1 MIRLLLTFL
10 CLASLS
16 AMEEGLKIRI
26 PQAEQT
32 VRVSIEEEANIRAED
47 RLQPLAKIKENT
59 LAAALS
65 GSPAGI

>member
-32 VRVSIEEEANIRAED
+32 VRVSIEEEANIQIGRASCRE
-47 RLQPLAKIKENT
+47 RVYVLV
-59 LAAALS
+59 
-65 GSPAGI
+65 

>member
-10 CLASLS
+10 CLAPLC

-32 VRVSIEEEANIRAED
+32 VRVSIEEEANIRA
-47 RLQPLAKIKENT
+47 
-59 LAAALS
+59 
-65 GSPAGI
+65 

>member
-10 CLASLS
+10 CLAPLC

-32 VRVSIEEEANIRAED
+32 VRGLIPEAEIEV
-47 RLQPLAKIKENT
+47 KIQ
-59 LAAALS
+59 
-65 GSPAGI
+65 

>member
-10 CLASLS
+10 CLAPLC

-47 RLQPLAKIKENT
+47 RLQPLAK
-59 LAAALS
+59 
-65 GSPAGI
+65 SPVR

>member
-10 CLASLS
+10 CLAPLC
-16 AMEEGLKIRI
+16 AMEVGLKIRI

-47 RLQPLAKIKENT
+47 RLQPLAK
-59 LAAALS
+59 
-65 GSPAGI
+65 SPVR